1 MTDNTAMK
9 MEIQKLT
16 SENQREQSKQKERG
30 KEIWVEALTG
40 KEKQIGEA
48 IYAMQCTGKT
58 INEGKLRVNI
68 TRWRTKKIRNQEN
81 CWWKRW

>member
-30 KEIWVEALTG
+30 KEIWAEALTG

-58 INEGKLRVNI
+58 MKAN
-68 TRWRTKKIRNQEN
+68 
-81 CWWKRW
+81 

>member
-48 IYAMQCTGKT
+48 IYAMYVVH
-58 INEGKLRVNI
+58 R
-68 TRWRTKKIRNQEN
+68 EN
-81 CWWKRW
+81 N